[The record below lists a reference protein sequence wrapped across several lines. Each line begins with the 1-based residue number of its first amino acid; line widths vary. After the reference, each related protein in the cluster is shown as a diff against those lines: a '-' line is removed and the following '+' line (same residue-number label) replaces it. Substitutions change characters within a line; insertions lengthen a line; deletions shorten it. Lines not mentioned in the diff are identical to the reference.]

1 MKKIITLTSA
11 LLATFAL
18 GTGYQAFDTASAQE
32 AAAPTSFT
40 ITELV
45 LSKAIENHAPV
56 DPGTSFS
63 RSDGRIYATVRIA
76 NPERTATSIRVAWER
91 VGGPASHGGITLDV
105 PARVR
110 YRTVARTGTGRSAGR
125 YRCVVYSAENEELSA
140 VEFDLTE

>member
-1 MKKIITLTSA
+1 MKKIITFSAA

-18 GTGYQAFDTASAQE
+18 GAGYESLDTASAQE
-32 AAAPTSFT
+32 AAAPTTFT
-40 ITELV
+40 VTELV

-91 VGGPASHGGITLDV
+91 VGGPASRGGVTLEI
-105 PARVR
+105 PARVS

-125 YRCVVYSAENEELSA
+125 YRCVVYNAENEEISA